1 MTNFVNPI
9 AVYTRGLYT
18 VVAQEGILIV
28 AEREG
33 CTPRELVGRDVGRA
47 QFDFEARVTHT
58 TYVLQLAAEARRT
71 GDVLIEEQV
80 GSQTVVVV
88 EGNTDAIEEAEVK
101 TEVECLVLFPREVG

>member
-1 MTNFVNPI
+1 MTNFVDPSTTD
-9 AVYTRGLYT
+9 TRGLYT

-33 CTPRELVGRDVGRA
+33 RAPRELVGRDVGRA
-47 QFDFEARVTHT
+47 QFDFEARVAHT

-71 GDVLIEEQV
+71 RDILIEEQV

-88 EGNTDAIEEAEVK
+88 EGDTDTIEEAEVK